1 MRPTNNQQRIMHHP
15 PQFPLRFFRWFC
27 HPKLRDSIEGDL
39 MELYEERKSKSG
51 KLKADLRF
59 ILDVILLFRPGI
71 IRQPKYYTTPNQS
84 DMLAS
89 YLTIALR
96 IIKKNKGYSFIN
108 ISGLAVGL
116 ASAILIL
123 LWVQNEISYDRF
135 HAKADRIY
143 KMLSRDYFNGR
154 TDVWQTTPSLMAPE
168 LKRSFGEVEDAVRYR
183 DVFFLVKAGEER
195 FNDQGGF
202 ADPSF
207 FHLFD
212 FPMHEGNRDALT
224 NEFGIVLSEPMA
236 LKLFGSVNCVG
247 KVVEVNDGDE
257 FTVTGV
263 LKPFPPNT
271 DFQFG
276 YLLPW
281 KYMTRLGWDAYDNWT
296 QTNAVSFVLLHEK
309 ASAEAFQS
317 RVSTIVQR
325 NVEEGDGSTREII
338 AHPLTKAHL
347 YSRAENG
354 ELVRG
359 RIETVRLFSAIAVLI
374 ILIACINFMNLST
387 ARSEQRAREVGIRKV
402 VGAPGTSLITQFMS
416 ESMLLVV
423 FALVVALLL
432 VQLSLGAFN
441 SIVETP
447 LQMDFTNPM
456 HWLFTLSLV
465 FCTGLLAGGYPAFYL
480 SAMQPLRVLKGVFK
494 HVNAIISPRK
504 VLVVLQFTFAIVLS
518 ICAIMVQ
525 QQIEFAMNRDAGY
538 EKPGIV
544 YNFTQGEVPQHF
556 EAIRNELIGS
566 GAAISVTRTF
576 SPVTYIWNAHNG
588 YSWQG
593 STEED
598 KTSKI
603 FLQFGSDVDLVKT
616 FGITIKQ
623 GRDLD
628 IHTYPSDTAA
638 MLLNETA
645 VTMMGLSNPI
655 GEVIRNEDGEIY
667 HVVGVVQDFIVGS
680 PYQEVGPMMIKG
692 WTDRYGVVNF
702 RLNPS
707 LSQAEA
713 LLKAEQVFKKYNPEY
728 PFEYSFADDYYNRK
742 FGNEKKTATLAG
754 LFATLAIFISCLGLF
769 GLAAYM
775 AENRT
780 KEIGIRKVLGATT
793 ASITTLISA
802 EFVKL
807 VVISIIIA
815 SPIAYY
821 LVNKWLQS
829 FNYRVPIGL
838 SVFLITAGAA
848 VVIAITTVSFQ
859 SLKAARAN
867 PVKSLRS
874 E

>member
-1 MRPTNNQQRIMHHP
+1 MKEVP
-15 PQFPLRFFRWFC
+15 PKLPLRFFRWFC

-39 MELYEERKSKSG
+39 MELYEERKVKSG
-51 KLKADLRF
+51 KRKADARF
-59 ILDVILLFRPGI
+59 IIDVLLLFRPGI
-71 IRQPKYYTTPNQS
+71 IRTLKNNIGINQS

-89 YLTIALR
+89 YLKIALR

-123 LWVQNEISYDRF
+123 LWVQNEINYDRF
-135 HAKADRIY
+135 HSKAERIY
-143 KMLSRDYFNGR
+143 KMFSRDYFNGR
-154 TDVWQTTPSLMAPE
+154 TDVWPTTPSLMGPE

-207 FHLFD
+207 LHLFD
-212 FPMHEGNRDALT
+212 FPMHEGNRDALM

-236 LKLFGSVNCVG
+236 MKLFGSINCVG
-247 KVVEVNDGDE
+247 KEVEVNDGDN

-271 DFQFG
+271 GFQFG

-281 KYMTRLGWDAYDNWT
+281 NYMTRLGWDAYDTWT
-296 QTNAVSFVLLHEK
+296 QTNAISFVLLNEG

-317 RVSTIVQR
+317 RVSTLVQR
-325 NVEEGDGSTREII
+325 NVEKGDGSTREII
-338 AHPLTKAHL
+338 AHPLTKVHL
-347 YSRAENG
+347 YSQAENG

-402 VGAPGTSLITQFMS
+402 VGALRTSLITQFIS
-416 ESMLLVV
+416 ESMVLVL
-423 FALVVALLL
+423 FALIIALVM
-432 VQLSLGAFN
+432 VQLSLGVFN
-441 SIVETP
+441 GIVETP
-447 LQMDFTNPM
+447 LQMDFTNPAY
-456 HWLFTLSLV
+456 WLFLLALV
-465 FCTGLLAGGYPAFYL
+465 FSTGLLAGSYPAFYL
-480 SAMQPLRVLKGVFK
+480 SALQPLRVLKGVFK
-494 HVNAIISPRK
+494 NVSAFISPRK

-556 EAIRNELIGS
+556 ESIRDELISS
-566 GAAISVTRTF
+566 GAAMSVTRTF
-576 SPVTYIWNAHNG
+576 SPVTYIWNVHNG

-603 FLQFGSDVDLVKT
+603 FLQFGSDRDLVKT

-628 IHTYPSDTAA
+628 IYMYPSDTAA
-638 MLLNETA
+638 MLLNEKA
-645 VTMMGLSNPI
+645 VVMMGLSDPI
-655 GEVIRNEDGEIY
+655 GEVIRNEDGEIF
-667 HVVGVVQDFIVGS
+667 HVVGVVKDFIVGS

-707 LSQAEA
+707 LSQAET
-713 LLKAEQVFKKYNPEY
+713 LEKAEQVFKKYNPEY
-728 PFEYSFADDYYNRK
+728 PFEYSFTEDYYNRK
-742 FGNEKKTATLAG
+742 FGNEKKTGTLAG
-754 LFATLAIFISCLGLF
+754 LFAILAIFISCLGLF

-793 ASITTLISA
+793 FSITALISK

-807 VVISIIIA
+807 VIISIIIA

-821 LVNKWLQS
+821 LVNNWLKS

-848 VVIAITTVSFQ
+848 VLIAITTVSFQ
-859 SLKAARAN
+859 SMKAALAN